1 MKYRELFTGDNAIFK
16 GVFSV
21 EYPTQYA
28 AIFED
33 ISPEKIDAYAMLN
46 YGGKTVADGI
56 TADNCKDIVS
66 AVIAVNVQGWERE
79 AAAML
84 ADYDITNPTIQ
95 ERTITENETE
105 NESSDGTK
113 TDADVP
119 FNASDFTDRDKT
131 TDSGTKDR
139 TSERKTT
146 ETTKGTG
153 SAKTISQEIE
163 KELRLRRDKW
173 RKNIIFAVVSEL
185 TTKVYE

>member
-16 GVFSV
+16 SVFSV
-21 EYPTQYA
+21 EYATQYA
-28 AIFED
+28 DIFGD
-33 ISPEKIDAYAMLN
+33 IAPEKVDAYALLN

-56 TADNCKDIVS
+56 TADNCKGIVS

-95 ERTITENETE
+95 ERTITVNESE
-105 NESSDGTK
+105 NESTDGTK

-131 TDSGTKDR
+131 TDSGTKER
-139 TSERKTT
+139 TGERETTEKTT
-146 ETTKGTG
+146 GTG
-153 SAKTISQEIE
+153 SGKTISQEIE

-173 RKNIIFAVVSEL
+173 RKNIIFAVVSEV
-185 TTKVYE
+185 TTKIYD